1 MQNTPGGVRSA
12 SSFFLRFVPALA
24 GTLLFIAVLH
34 GAAGVIF
41 RPATPPPAAVP
52 VAAVPAAAPA
62 PVAAPAPAAPPA
74 PAAAPAP
81 AAVAPAAE
89 APARP
94 APAAAP
100 ATVAAGDSAAGKALS
115 ARCATCHSLAEG
127 GPNRVGP
134 ALFGIVGR
142 PVASHESFAY
152 SAAMRRKAG
161 GGQAR
166 WDEAALDAFLAEP
179 KKAVPGTAMSFPG
192 LPDARQRADLIAW
205 LKSLQPAAP
214 AN

>member
-1 MQNTPGGVRSA
+1 M
-12 SSFFLRFVPALA
+12 
-24 GTLLFIAVLH
+24 
-34 GAAGVIF
+34 
-41 RPATPPPAAVP
+41 
-52 VAAVPAAAPA
+52 
-62 PVAAPAPAAPPA
+62 
-74 PAAAPAP
+74 
-81 AAVAPAAE
+81 
-89 APARP
+89 
-94 APAAAP
+94 
-100 ATVAAGDSAAGKALS
+100 AAGDSAAGKALS

-142 PVASHESFAY
+142 PVASHEGFAY

-192 LPDARQRADLIAW
+192 LPDAGQRADLIAW